1 MIEIKTLQFERGSNY
16 TLKDNKLYLSND
28 NELCIIDIDN
38 NSIIDKFDSR
48 KQYIEML
55 TENLYLASSSYIRPE
70 KRFENLILT
79 NSKQPVFEI
88 DGEFG
93 VNKYFDPYLFLINMD
108 SDKIAIVSINAQR
121 ILWETSLS
129 EKVKGR
135 AILNNDFL
143 IVSLFQSLVKFEIET
158 GNILWK
164 IDILHTSYFN
174 INELESK
181 LYSLSTNIFEV
192 INVETGEREMQKELD
207 LQVPAHLT
215 YYADGYLYFS
225 GYKGD
230 NLTRIFGAADV
241 NTGEIAF
248 TQSIEMPNG
257 ETYRGSYDRPLVVRN
272 RLYIRDQS
280 KTLHIYERQAQP
292 RSA

>member
-181 LYSLSTNIFEV
+181 LYSLSTNIFEI

-207 LQVPAHLT
+207 LQVPTHLT